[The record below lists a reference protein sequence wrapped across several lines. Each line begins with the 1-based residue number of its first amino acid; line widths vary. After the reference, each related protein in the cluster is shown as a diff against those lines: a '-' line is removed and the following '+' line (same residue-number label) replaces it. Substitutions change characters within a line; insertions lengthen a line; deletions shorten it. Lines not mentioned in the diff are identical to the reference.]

1 MSAQDSPNTVP
12 DLGPDPAGIEVEL
25 SDDDVY
31 DAMRR
36 IPGYLD
42 ITTEDFRLV
51 YHLAHE
57 HAVTRFLRS
66 RHAHDVMRPER
77 HAVSSDTMLDE
88 TARVMA
94 RFGLKCIP
102 VVDPDRRVIGVVS
115 ETDYLRKL
123 GVQAFMEFLLKY
135 VAAAAAI
142 ERRCHE
148 TPVSAIMTAPAVTV
162 REDDDFLAVIR
173 AFKSHPGRRMPVVD
187 EDGRLVGVIARKD
200 FIHACHLDA
209 VE

>member
-1 MSAQDSPNTVP
+1 MSAQDSPDTFP
-12 DLGPDPAGIEVEL
+12 DLIPDSAGIEVEL

-66 RHAHDVMRPER
+66 RHAHDVMRPEQ
-77 HAVSSDTMLDE
+77 HAVSPDTMLDE

-94 RFGLKCIP
+94 RFGLKSIP

-115 ETDYLRKL
+115 ETDYLSKL
-123 GVQAFMEFLLKY
+123 GVQTFTEFLLKY
-135 VAAAAAI
+135 VAEAAAI

-187 EDGRLVGVIARKD
+187 EKGRLVGVIARKD

>member
-1 MSAQDSPNTVP
+1 MSEEREDSPNSVP
-12 DLGPDPAGIEVEL
+12 DSAGIEVEL

-42 ITTEDFRLV
+42 ITTEDFRLI
-51 YHLAHE
+51 YRLAHE
-57 HAVTRFLRS
+57 HAVMRFLRS
-66 RHAHDVMRPER
+66 RHARDVMRAER
-77 HAVSSDTMLDE
+77 HAVSPDTMLDE
-88 TARVMA
+88 AARVMA
-94 RFGLKCIP
+94 RLGLKCIP
-102 VVDPDRRVIGVVS
+102 VVDADRRVIGVVS
-115 ETDYLRKL
+115 ETDYLHKL
-123 GVQAFMEFLLKY
+123 GAQAFTEFLLKY
-135 VAAAAAI
+135 VAEAAAI
-142 ERRCHE
+142 EQRCHE

-162 REDDDFLAVIR
+162 REDDDFFAVIR

-187 EDGRLVGVIARKD
+187 EEGKLVGVIARKD